1 MLVGALSGFEITLAY
16 VILPTI
22 GLVVAVLT
30 YQRSRKT
37 GKLSSALTTVQLWEA
52 ETTALKERLAS
63 VERQN
68 AEQAGQIEHLLA
80 TNRLLTEQVT
90 NAAAVGKLTDIV
102 IAQHREVM
110 AALGRTG

>member
-1 MLVGALSGFEITLAY
+1 MLIGALSGFETALAY
-16 VILPTI
+16 VVLPSI
-22 GLVVAVLT
+22 GAAVAILT
-30 YQRSRKT
+30 YQRSRKA
-37 GKLSSALTTVQLWEA
+37 GKLSNALTTVQLWEA
-52 ETTALKERLAS
+52 ETTALKNRLES

-68 AEQAGQIEHLLA
+68 AEQAQQIEHLLA

-110 AALGRTG
+110 AALGRTA

>member
-1 MLVGALSGFEITLAY
+1 MLTGALSGFELTLAY
-16 VILPTI
+16 VVLPTI
-22 GLVVAVLT
+22 GLIITYLT

-37 GKLSSALTTVQLWEA
+37 GKLSNALTTVQLWEA
-52 ETTALKERLAS
+52 ETTALKNRLES

-68 AEQAGQIEHLLA
+68 AEQAQQIEHLLA

-90 NAAAVGKLTDIV
+90 NAAAVGKLTEIV
-102 IAQHREVM
+102 LSQHREVM